1 MYDQRRT
8 KCARP
13 TRGLPRQGKD
23 RPDGVRAI
31 VRDEYGPP
39 DVLKMEDV
47 DKPEP
52 EDGEVRVR
60 VRAASINTADFDQLT
75 GSPRVARLFT
85 GVTRPGNRRLGLDMA
100 GEVETVGPGVTRLAP
115 GDAVWADLFTS
126 GGGAF
131 AEYVCAAERVF
142 HRMPR
147 GLSFEQGAT
156 VPHSGLLALQGLETH
171 GAVRPGQKILINGA
185 GGCVGPFA
193 IQIAKS
199 RGAEVTAVDHGAKLD
214 MVRSLG
220 ADHAVDYTRDDFT
233 KHGRRYDRILDIAAR
248 RTLVTHLRVLTPGG
262 VYVRV
267 ARTMGGFFRAA
278 VLGSVLGL
286 ASGRKMGNF
295 AWKPNHADDLERL
308 GAMILSGD
316 VAPLIDQRF
325 PLGRLPEAMRYQL
338 EGKARGKLLVT
349 M

>member
-1 MYDQRRT
+1 M
-8 KCARP
+8 
-13 TRGLPRQGKD
+13 
-23 RPDGVRAI
+23 RAI
-31 VRDEYGPP
+31 VRDEYGTP
-39 DVLKMEDV
+39 DVLRLENV

-52 EDGEVRVR
+52 EEGEVLVR
-60 VRAASINTADFDQLT
+60 VRAASINTADLDQLT

-85 GVTRPGNRRLGLDMA
+85 GATRPRTRRLGLDMA
-100 GEVETVGPGVTRLAP
+100 GEVEAVGRGVTRFAP

-131 AEYVCAAERVF
+131 AEYVCGRERAF

-147 GLSFEQGAT
+147 GLSFEQAAT
-156 VPHSGLLALQGLETH
+156 VPHSGLLALQGLETR
-171 GAVRPGQKILINGA
+171 GGVRPGQKILINGA

-193 IQIAKS
+193 IQIARS
-199 RGAEVTAVDHGAKLD
+199 LGAEVTAVDHGAKLD

-220 ADHAVDYTRDDFT
+220 ADHVVDYTREDFT
-233 KHGRRYDRILDIAAR
+233 KLGRRYDRIIDIAAR
-248 RTLVTHLRVLTPGG
+248 RTLVDHLRVLAPGG

-278 VLGSVLGL
+278 LFGGVLGL
-286 ASGRKMGNF
+286 GTGRRMGNF
-295 AWKPNHADDLERL
+295 TWKPNDASDMERL
-308 GAMILSGD
+308 AAMILAGE
-316 VAPLIDQRF
+316 VKPLIDQRF
-325 PLGRLPEAMRYQL
+325 PLDRLPGAMRYQQ